1 MVQWVLSPQCN
12 PQFLTSPLPCPSF
25 NARTTCNRK
34 GKSKTKMQ
42 KCARRPS
49 DLCHPLKWFY
59 NSPQTLKC
67 HSVSQNR
74 VGCWVGNGLAWINSP
89 DAVDMDSC
97 KARNGVF
104 LKPCNAIRIG
114 FDVWT
119 LSCRFLDLVCPGQ
132 SKKKQD
138 MSKCRNLPK
147 TDGGRKRCSQESL
160 TWRRHVWRASG
171 ESLWGGRGRSKWCI
185 WLSGHQ
191 MGNKVTVEIF
201 LERCKSL
208 ADCNSPNS

>member
-1 MVQWVLSPQCN
+1 MDS
-12 PQFLTSPLPCPSF
+12 
-25 NARTTCNRK
+25 AIE
-34 GKSKTKMQ
+34 
-42 KCARRPS
+42 
-49 DLCHPLKWFY
+49 
-59 NSPQTLKC
+59 
-67 HSVSQNR
+67 
-74 VGCWVGNGLAWINSP
+74 LALIDSP

-97 KARNGVF
+97 KARNAVF

-119 LSCRFLDLVCPGQ
+119 LICRFLDLGCPGQ
-132 SKKKQD
+132 SKKKRD

-191 MGNKVTVEIF
+191 MGNKVTVE
-201 LERCKSL
+201 RCKSL
-208 ADCNSPNS
+208 ADCNSPNSLTLILIEDPTQLSIVHVQPQYILQGNLTLKCRNHIVLLICFWFWQTNTETAVLSTQIYVLSKFYNW